1 MPNKI
6 RVIEYEILK
15 WEEFALMETIAEAV
29 RETLGEGSDVGIL
42 RCTAPEAAKIT
53 FVGTASAT
61 RDLIAS
67 GRASWPDGLMIPKA
81 DFPVMLVGWSY
92 RFRAP

>member
-6 RVIEYEILK
+6 RVIEYEILT
-15 WEEFALMETIAEAV
+15 WEEFALMETIAVAV
-29 RETLGEGSDVGIL
+29 REALGECPDVGIL
-42 RCTAPEAAKIT
+42 RCTASEDAKIT

-61 RDLIAS
+61 RELIMG
-67 GRASWPDGLMIPKA
+67 GRASRPDGLMIPKA
-81 DFPVMLVGWSY
+81 DFPVMLTGWPY